1 MALGMENRRR
11 KLYGLAFGVILLLI
25 SMVISILFGLHR
37 FDINDLWQAYR
48 HFDGSNEH
56 LIITT
61 TRVPRALIAAAVGAS
76 LAIAG
81 AIMQVLTKNPLA
93 SPSLFGINSGAV
105 LFIVI
110 GLAAYGS
117 SLTMSGMIW
126 IAFAGAAITSLFVFT
141 LGVQGTGG
149 FDSIKLTLAGA
160 SVAAFASSITSGI
173 ILINKDSLDSA
184 LFWMVG
190 SVSGRKLD
198 HLVIVAPY
206 LAIGLLIALLLSGS
220 LNVMALGDDSAKSLG
235 QRMML
240 VRMLSALAVVLL
252 AGSAVSAAGPI
263 AFVGL
268 IVPHLCRSIV
278 GNDHRWLL
286 PYCALSG
293 AVLLVIAD
301 IVSRFVLMPK
311 EVPVGVTT
319 ALIGVP
325 FLIYVARRRR
335 HA

>member
-1 MALGMENRRR
+1 MALGMKSRRR
-11 KLYGLAFGVILLLI
+11 KLYGLAIGVILLLI

-37 FDINDLWQAYR
+37 FDMNDLWQAYR

-61 TRVPRALIAAAVGAS
+61 TRVPRALIAAAVGAG

-110 GLAAYGS
+110 GLAAFGS

-126 IAFAGAAITSLFVFT
+126 IAFAGAAITSLFVFV

-173 ILINKDSLDSA
+173 ILINKASLDSA

-325 FLIYVARRRR
+325 FLIYVARRRS